1 MIDLTLIIPAKN
13 ESESLPIVLKNLK
26 NISCSVI
33 VSLPKDDLS
42 TINSIKKYDVQI
54 IKQVENG
61 YGSALVEGI
70 RNCKTKYFCIF
81 NADGSFDSDDLYKM
95 YDLVKSND
103 FVYASRYLKNG
114 GSEDDTLIT
123 LFGNKIF
130 SLMCKILFSLKI
142 NDVLY
147 TYVMGVTERFNNLNI
162 TSKDFRFCVEV
173 PIKMQRKKYS
183 YSSLPSYEKKRI
195 AGIKKV
201 NNLKDGF
208 LILCEI
214 IKLFFLK
221 N

>member
-13 ESESLPIVLKNLK
+13 ESESLPIVLESLK
-26 NISCSVI
+26 NISCNVI

-42 TINSIKKYDVQI
+42 TINSIKNYNVQI
-54 IKQVENG
+54 IKQEENG

-70 RNCKTKYFCIF
+70 KNCKTKYFCIF
-81 NADGSFDSDDLYKM
+81 NADGSFDSNDLYKM
-95 YDLVKSND
+95 YDLVKSYD
-103 FVYASRYLKNG
+103 FIFASRYLKNG
-114 GSEDDTLIT
+114 GSEDDTIIT
-123 LFGNKIF
+123 LVGNKIF

-147 TYVMGVTERFNNLNI
+147 TYVMGVTEHFNNLNI
-162 TSKDFRFCVEV
+162 SSKDFRFCVEV
-173 PIKMQRKKYS
+173 PIKIQRNKYS
-183 YSSLPSYEKKRI
+183 YSSLQSYEKKRI

-201 NNLKDGF
+201 NNFKDGF

-214 IKLFFLK
+214 IKLFFSK